1 MSSGVPSIRRG
12 ASGGHP
18 PQRYRAGQL
27 TMGAE
32 PMTFLGMMIL
42 AGTCMAATLI
52 LVMLI
57 GFVIE
62 LAIGDA

>member
-1 MSSGVPSIRRG
+1 
-12 ASGGHP
+12 
-18 PQRYRAGQL
+18 
-27 TMGAE
+27 MGAE